1 MTAVQSSG
9 SVRLTIE
16 HQTAW
21 IQFEHPSG
29 NACTSSMLDQ
39 LCAAFDSLADRKD
52 IGWAVLSSSGTT
64 FCAGAHLEEV
74 LALNNPQNAEKF
86 FGGFARLIL
95 AMARCNHP
103 VLGRVQGKA
112 VGGGVGILAACDYVI
127 ASEHTLIKLSELS
140 IGLAPAVIAP
150 AVARKIG
157 ASGLAALALSPAHWH
172 EITGLAC
179 GPLTQRTTREPE
191 DLDKAIDVFL
201 KEQSAHAPSALKAIK
216 NALWEDT
223 AHWEQLLF
231 ERAKVTAALALSPET
246 QAALEKYRSK

>member
-29 NACTSSMLDQ
+29 NACTSSMLAQ
-39 LCAAFDSLADRKD
+39 LCTTLDELSERTD
-52 IGWAVLSSSGTT
+52 IGWVVLGSTGST

-74 LALNNPQNAEKF
+74 LALNNLSEAEDF

-103 VLGRVQGKA
+103 ILGRVQGKA

-191 DLDKAIDVFL
+191 DLDKAIEVFL

-223 AHWEQLLF
+223 SHWEKLLF
-231 ERAKVTAALALSPET
+231 KRAKVTAALALSPET

>member
-39 LCAAFDSLADRKD
+39 LCAAFDSLAERND
-52 IGWAVLSSSGTT
+52 IGWAVLSSLGTT

-74 LALNNPQNAEKF
+74 LALNNPQDAEKF